1 MPLSLSVSSAM
12 AAPKLA
18 ETRPEVEVVF
28 VMHLNPALAE
38 EAARLDLGSGRTLR
52 AQLLIGA
59 TFRWFEQLCHFLS
72 RRNWGPNPF
81 ATTRD
86 YVARLHAAGDE
97 RTARQVEERLQ
108 DQRRRMT
115 RYGRA
120 MMVVGGVIV
129 VLSVLLT

>member
-1 MPLSLSVSSAM
+1 MTWTDFWDALQRNGAFPSAGFT
-12 AAPKLA
+12 L
-18 ETRPEVEVVF
+18 VV
-28 VMHLNPALAE
+28 
-38 EAARLDLGSGRTLR
+38 
-52 AQLLIGA
+52 IGA
-59 TFRWFEQLCHFLS
+59 TFRWFEQLCHFLG
-72 RRNWGPNPF
+72 RRNWGPDPF